1 MPYFDIHCHL
11 DKLSDPQQAVTRARE
26 AGLQLILTQGLHL
39 ANNREALAL
48 AQEYD
53 IVQAAL
59 GLYPSDA
66 VKLSEKEVSEELAF
80 IREQRPVAIGEVGL
94 DYYWDDS
101 QKEAM
106 KEVFRKVLLLA
117 QEIKRPVIIHSRR
130 AEEDVISLLEEFSE
144 VKALLHCFGGKLSL
158 ARRALKTGA
167 YFSIP
172 STVVKST
179 HFQRL
184 VEEVPLNRLLTET
197 DSPYLS
203 PSEEENEPS
212 TVVGSVKQIAS
223 LKGLLASEC
232 ANQLWLNQKR
242 FLR

>member
-66 VKLSEKEVSEELAF
+66 VKLSEQEVSEELAF